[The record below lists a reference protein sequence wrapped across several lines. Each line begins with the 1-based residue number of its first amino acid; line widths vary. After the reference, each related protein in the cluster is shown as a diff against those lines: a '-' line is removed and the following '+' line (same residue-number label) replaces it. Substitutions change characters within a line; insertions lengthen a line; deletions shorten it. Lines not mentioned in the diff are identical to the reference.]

1 MGWMDTIWVELRR
14 ATEKRGE
21 RETRAEQEW
30 IQKGGAI
37 GSRGKG
43 RLTSRLQS
51 SLGSVEFILEAL
63 GSHRRF

>member
-1 MGWMDTIWVELRR
+1 MNTIWVELRR

-21 RETRAEQEW
+21 RETPGRAGVEMQE
-30 IQKGGAI
+30 GGAI

>member
-1 MGWMDTIWVELRR
+1 MGRAGVE
-14 ATEKRGE
+14 T
-21 RETRAEQEW
+21 QE
-30 IQKGGAI
+30 GGAI